1 MSKKQEGF
9 IYIYKCVVGNV
20 DDICKIGKTTHFR
33 DKHCRIVQSV
43 RTPYYGFMPYMSFD
57 GDPIVT
63 AFRVKDVDAA
73 DTEVQNYFKK
83 KQVSSLEIYVV
94 DYMDAIRDLYNF
106 LLKKKQLIEFIPDG
120 ISNYDSIRVNKPLSY
135 DTTKF
140 SFEHIKQELLS
151 KYSNG
156 LPEQLLS
163 LLRDE
168 QEFSENCS
176 SHFKSGNYVIFPNN
190 LVLDIHCNKPGRTII
205 LNKLLEL
212 L

>member
-1 MSKKQEGF
+1 MSKEQEGF
-9 IYIYKCVVGNV
+9 IYIYKCVVGNA

-63 AFRVKDVDAA
+63 AFRVKDINAT

-106 LLKKKQLIEFIPDG
+106 LLKKKRLIELIPDG
-120 ISNYDSIRVNKPLSY
+120 ISNYDSLRVNKPLSY
-135 DTTKF
+135 DTTKTN
-140 SFEHIKQELLS
+140 FEYIKQELLF

-156 LPEQLLS
+156 LPVQLLS

-176 SHFKSGNYVIFPNN
+176 SHFKSGNYVVFPDN
-190 LVLDIHCNKPGRTII
+190 LGL
-205 LNKLLEL
+205 
-212 L
+212 

>member
-1 MSKKQEGF
+1 MSKEQEGF

-63 AFRVKDVDAA
+63 AFRVKDVNTT

-106 LLKKKQLIEFIPDG
+106 LLKKKRLIELIPDG
-120 ISNYDSIRVNKPLSY
+120 ISNYDSIRINEPLSH
-135 DTTKF
+135 DTTK
-140 SFEHIKQELLS
+140 SNFEHIKQELLF

-163 LLRDE
+163 ILRDK

-176 SHFKSGNYVIFPNN
+176 SHFQSGNYVVFPNN